1 MSDSHRED
9 NIETQ
14 VRLNSSQMQNKNGAD
29 FELAEHLDAYDFLI
43 SETAYRLW
51 GVICELQKEPNTTLT
66 NASVTSCR
74 CQLYDM
80 TEEMVCL

>member
-1 MSDSHRED
+1 MLDSPRED

-14 VRLNSSQMQNKNGAD
+14 LRLNSSQMQNKNGAD
-29 FELAEHLDAYDFLI
+29 PELAEHLNAYDFLT
-43 SETAYRLW
+43 SETAHRLW
-51 GVICELQKEPNTTLT
+51 GVICELQKEPNM

-74 CQLYDM
+74 CQLYDV